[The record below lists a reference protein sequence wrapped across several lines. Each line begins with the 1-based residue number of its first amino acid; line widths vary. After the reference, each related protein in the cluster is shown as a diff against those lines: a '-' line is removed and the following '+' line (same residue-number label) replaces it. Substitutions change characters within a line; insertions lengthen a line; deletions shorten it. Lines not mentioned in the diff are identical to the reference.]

1 MSTPL
6 ARFESARAPGRVTW
20 LSILGIVLVPLVVA
34 GVLVWAFWN
43 PSERLDQVNGAIVNN
58 DTPVEIDGQT
68 VPFGRQL
75 AAGLVGGDAAS
86 DTNYTWVITDEDDAA
101 SGLNSGK
108 FTAVVTIPENFSSA
122 ATSFSGEASEAEKA
136 TVDVATSDQSRLVD
150 DAVSQVITTTAA
162 GLVGNEL
169 TTSYLENVYVGF
181 NGLGEQLGTAADGAA
196 QLGAGATE
204 LATGASTLA
213 DGTTELSSGASG
225 LATGISGLSGGLSS
239 LASGLS
245 TLENQT
251 AALPTQAQ
259 SLATGAAEIADG
271 IDQLQLAVAGQA
283 VSLNAQAAD
292 LAALATES
300 CTADPVGSQCAA
312 LSTAARNAAV
322 SAGTI
327 AAIGTPGELATGADS
342 VSGGISALATGLS
355 SVTAGI
361 SDTAAGASSLAAGGS
376 SISAGASEL
385 ADGVS
390 ELSTGAAGLSTG
402 AAGVADGVNSLAGGL
417 SEAVAA
423 VPSYS
428 ESERTTL
435 AEVVAE
441 PVVADGELALSFG
454 AAGVPFYAALALWL
468 GAFGSLIVLRAKPAR
483 TLGSTRPSVL
493 LALRA
498 WAPAAGV
505 GALQGILVAAI
516 LQPLVELDA
525 GGWIGFA
532 VVAALTGVAFA
543 ATNQALNAVFGGAGR
558 FLSMI
563 VALALIGTSI
573 IATAPAALD
582 TAQSFMPVH
591 PAVNALHAVVTSG
604 GGLGAAIVGLLM
616 WTAGSLAATTLAIAR
631 SRTVTVRQLVPRAA

>member
-20 LSILGIVLVPLVVA
+20 LSILGILLVPLVVA

-43 PSERLDQVNGAIVNN
+43 PSERLDQVKGAIVNN
-58 DTPVEIDGQT
+58 DAPVEIDGQT
-68 VPFGRQL
+68 VPLGRQL

-86 DTNYTWVITDEDDAA
+86 DTNYAWVITDEDDAA
-101 SGLNSGK
+101 GGLSSGK
-108 FTAVVTIPENFSSA
+108 FAVVVTIPENFSSA

-136 TVDVATSDQSRLVD
+136 TIDVTTSDKSRLVD

-169 TTSYLENVYVGF
+169 TTSYLENIYVGF
-181 NGLGEQLGTAADGAA
+181 NSLGEQLGTAADGAA
-196 QLGAGATE
+196 ELGAGATE

-213 DGTTELSSGASG
+213 EGTTELSTGASG

-259 SLATGAAEIADG
+259 SLATGAAGIADG
-271 IDQLQLAVAGQA
+271 IDQLQLAVAGQGA
-283 VSLNAQAAD
+283 SLNAQAAD
-292 LAALATES
+292 LSALATES
-300 CTADPVGSQCAA
+300 CADPAGTQCAA
-312 LSTAARNAAV
+312 LTTAATNAAV

-327 AAIGTPGELATGADS
+327 AAIGTPGELAAGADS
-342 VSGGISALATGLS
+342 VSGGIGALAAGLS
-355 SVTAGI
+355 SLNTGI
-361 SDTAAGASSLAAGGS
+361 GDTAAGASSLAAGGS
-376 SISAGASEL
+376 SISAGAADL
-385 ADGVS
+385 AGGVS
-390 ELSTGAAGLSTG
+390 ELSTGAAGLANG
-402 AAGVADGVNSLAGGL
+402 ATGVADGVNTLAGGL

-423 VPSYS
+423 VPHYS

-441 PVVADGELALSFG
+441 PVVADGDLALSFG
-454 AAGVPFYAALALWL
+454 TAGVPFYAALALWL
-468 GAFGSLIVLRAKPAR
+468 GAFGSLIVLRARPTRA
-483 TLGSTRPSVL
+483 LGSTRPSVL

-516 LQPLVELDA
+516 LQPLLELDA

-532 VVAALTGVAFA
+532 AVAALTGIAFA

-563 VALALIGTSI
+563 VALVLIGTSI

-582 TAQSFMPVH
+582 AAQTFMPVH
-591 PAVNALHAVVTSG
+591 PAVNAFHAVVTSG

-616 WTAGSLAATTLAIAR
+616 WTAGSLATTTLAISR